1 MQKKQNYQKIKKMNN
16 NIKIVPAYV
25 LKRRNFLSFLLF
37 FVCLTI
43 TLFLWYQLKNEH
55 KINRAQVT
63 LRKGLDANEW
73 LFSNMFND
81 KNLSRVY
88 AKKFAAARVRVNG
101 DYGLRNTKD
110 TANWTLQVIKKQGD
124 TLKISLAEI
133 KKMPKTNITFDFK
146 CIEGWNQITNWSG
159 VRFSDFATKYGLTEQ
174 TKMNYVGMATPDSTY
189 YVGIDMKSM
198 LHSQTI
204 LAYEMN
210 GAALPINQGFPLR
223 LIIPV
228 KYGVKHIKKIG
239 SIYFNNTKPKDYWHE
254 LGYDYYCGM

>member
-1 MQKKQNYQKIKKMNN
+1 MYN

-25 LKRRNFLSFLLF
+25 LKRRNILSFLLF
-37 FVCLTI
+37 FACLFI
-43 TLFLWYQLKNEH
+43 AIFFWNKLQNET
-55 KINRAQVT
+55 KEDNVPIT
-63 LRKGLDANEW
+63 LRKGLETNEW
-73 LFSNMFND
+73 LFSNMFSD
-81 KNLSRVY
+81 KNLSRMY

-101 DYGLRNTKD
+101 DYGLGKNSD
-110 TANWTLQVIKKQGD
+110 TANWKLLLIKKPGD

-133 KKMPKTNITFDFK
+133 KSLPKINITFDFK

-159 VRFSDFATKYGLTEQ
+159 VRFSDFAVKYGLTDQIE
-174 TKMNYVGMATPDSTY
+174 KNYVGMATPDSAY

-198 LHSQTI
+198 LHSQTL

-210 GAALPINQGFPLR
+210 GAPLPMNQGYPLR

-228 KYGVKHIKKIG
+228 KYGVKHLKRIG
-239 SIYFNNTKPKDYWHE
+239 SIYFDNAKPKDYWYE